1 MTTKRA
7 AATTVAVKRPT
18 TRIAPNVPA
27 TMRAAAIDR
36 FGPPAVLTVHT
47 LPVPS
52 PGPREVLI
60 EMYAAGVGGWDAWV
74 RSDPSAVEKPHFPL
88 VLGTDGAGK
97 VAGIGSRV
105 RRFQIGQR
113 VWAYEF
119 SNPKGGFYAEYVA
132 VSADSTGLVPESL
145 DLLQAGAGCVTGLTA
160 LQGIDDHLELAG
172 GETLLVFGASGAVG
186 TLAVQ
191 FAKRLPTRVI
201 GTATGEDA
209 QTLVRQLGADHV
221 MDARAPD
228 TVEKLRTFAPDGLD
242 AVLALAGGESLER
255 CIDLVRSGGRVA
267 YPNGVEPPPRRRPN
281 LRAIAYDAVGG
292 PGELEALA
300 RAVEAAKLRV
310 PIAAV
315 YPLERAAEAHARVE
329 RGHVLGRIVL
339 RIRERED

>member
-1 MTTKRA
+1 MATKRPA
-7 AATTVAVKRPT
+7 GTAVAVKRPT
-18 TRIAPNVPA
+18 TRIAPDVPA

-36 FGPPAVLTVHT
+36 FGPPEVLALHT

-52 PGPREVLI
+52 PGPRQVLI
-60 EMYAAGVGGWDAWV
+60 EMHAAGVGVWDPWV
-74 RSDPSAVEKPHFPL
+74 RSDPSSVDNPRFPL

-105 RRFQIGQR
+105 RRFHIGQR

-119 SNPKGGFYAEYVA
+119 SNPKSGFYAEYVA
-132 VSADSTGLVPESL
+132 VSADSAGLVPETL
-145 DLLQAGAGCVTGLTA
+145 DLLHAGAGCVTGLTA
-160 LQGIDDHLELAG
+160 LQGIEDHLELAA

-201 GTATGEDA
+201 GTASGEDA
-209 QTLVRQLGADHV
+209 TTLVRQLGVDHV
-221 MDARAPD
+221 IDARAPD
-228 TVEKLRTFAPDGLD
+228 AIEKLRTFAPKGLD

-255 CIDLVRSGGRVA
+255 CLDLVREGGRIA
-267 YPNGVEPPPRRRPN
+267 HPNGVEPPPRRRPK
-281 LRAIAYDAVGG
+281 LRVIAYDVVAG
-292 PGELEALA
+292 PREFEALG
-300 RAVEAAKLRV
+300 RAVEAVKLRV

-315 YPLERAAEAHARVE
+315 YPLERAAEAHARIE
-329 RGHVLGRIVL
+329 RGHVLGRIAL